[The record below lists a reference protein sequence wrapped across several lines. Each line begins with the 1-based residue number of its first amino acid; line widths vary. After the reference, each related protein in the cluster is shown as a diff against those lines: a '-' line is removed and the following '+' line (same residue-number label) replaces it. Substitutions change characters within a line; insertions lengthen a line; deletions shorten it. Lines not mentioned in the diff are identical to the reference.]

1 MSRFIFSTIAA
12 TICIGLTACGAE
24 SGADDAGLT
33 PSAVIRQ
40 VMPLRGRFDDV
51 VVTYGQGAAGSGGSR
66 VLTLPLDVTLTGV
79 DVVAGQHVHV
89 GQRLATFAPSKA
101 AAAARVAARSSVI
114 VAREQRDRIARLLG
128 DHLAT
133 NDQMAQADKALHD
146 AEATFAAQDTP
157 DDVLRAPA
165 DGTVIGIETQRG
177 ALVTAGAPLMTFAEG
192 DRIGFAGGIEP
203 VDMPRVHPGDAVAL
217 RSLSGGVAL
226 TGRVTAVAGAVD
238 PVSRLV
244 DVRVSAASPLV
255 QGAAYRAEI
264 AVGKL
269 EGWRVPADAVVGD
282 DGARAVWQVVQ
293 GKAHRVAVTVVA
305 QRGAEALVEGPI
317 DSSRPLATVGA
328 AQLDEG
334 LQVRPAGSK

>member
-66 VLTLPLDVTLTGV
+66 VLTLPLDVTLTGM

-101 AAAARVAARSSVI
+101 AAAARIAARSSVI

-128 DHLAT
+128 NHLAT

-177 ALVTAGAPLMTFAEG
+177 ALVTAGAPLMTFADG

-203 VDMPRVHPGDAVAL
+203 VDMPRVHPGDTVAL

>member
-101 AAAARVAARSSVI
+101 AAAMRIAARSSVI

-177 ALVTAGAPLMTFAEG
+177 ALVTAGAPLMTFADG

-203 VDMPRVHPGDAVAL
+203 VDMPRVHPGDTVAL

>member
-101 AAAARVAARSSVI
+101 AAAARIAARSSVI

-133 NDQMAQADKALHD
+133 NDQMAQADKAMHD

-203 VDMPRVHPGDAVAL
+203 VDMPRVHPGDTVAL